1 MFQRMPQKDQEI
13 LSIIQELTKAV
24 RCCRQDGICCEDISF
39 TQFTILDT
47 IAGCRML
54 DMSMLSKVLSVDKS
68 TTTRLV
74 APLIMRHLVVK
85 EKSRKDLRMVILK
98 LTKEGRTAHARIHQC
113 LVSFIRAT
121 QTEIPDDKRE
131 MSLDGIRIFLG
142 ALQNASAI
150 RPKTNAI
157 DTFVKLF

>member
-1 MFQRMPQKDQEI
+1 MPQCMLQKDQEI
-13 LSIIQELTKAV
+13 LAIILELTKAV

-47 IAGCRML
+47 VAGCPEL

-74 APLIMRHLVVK
+74 VPLIRRKLIAK
-85 EKSRKDLRMVILK
+85 EKSCKDMRMVILK
-98 LTKEGRTAHARIHQC
+98 LTKEGRTVHKRIHQC
-113 LVSFIRAT
+113 LISFIRAIEA
-121 QTEIPDDKRE
+121 EIPDDKKE

-142 ALQNASAI
+142 ALQNATAI
-150 RPKTNAI
+150 RPKANAI
-157 DTFVKLF
+157 NTFIKLP

>member
-1 MFQRMPQKDQEI
+1 MTKHMLIEDREI
-13 LSIIQELTKAV
+13 LAIILELTKAV

-74 APLIMRHLVVK
+74 APLIMRHLAVK

-98 LTKEGRTAHARIHQC
+98 LTKEGRTVHERIHQC
-113 LVSFIRAT
+113 LVSFIRAI
-121 QTEIPDDKRE
+121 QAEIPDDKRE
-131 MSLDGIRIFLG
+131 ASLEGIRIFLN
-142 ALQNASAI
+142 ALQRVSER
-150 RPKTNAI
+150 RPEITTI
-157 DTFVKLF
+157 DTCIKLL

>member
-1 MFQRMPQKDQEI
+1 MPQRMPQEDQEI
-13 LSIIQELTKAV
+13 LAIIQELTKAV

-54 DMSMLSKVLSVDKS
+54 DMSMLSEVLAVDKS

-74 APLIMRHLVVK
+74 APLLMRNLVVK

-98 LTKEGRTAHARIHQC
+98 LTKEGRMTHERIHQC
-113 LVSFIRAT
+113 LISFVSAIQA
-121 QTEIPDDKRE
+121 EIPDDKKE
-131 MSLDGIRIFLG
+131 TSIEGIRIFLN
-142 ALQNASAI
+142 ALQRVSERHPEI
-150 RPKTNAI
+150 TTI
-157 DTFVKLF
+157 ETGVEQF

>member
-1 MFQRMPQKDQEI
+1 MPQCISTDDREI
-13 LSIIQELTKAV
+13 LSITLELTKAV

-74 APLIMRHLVVK
+74 APLIRRKLVEKVK
-85 EKSRKDLRMVILK
+85 SCKDLRMAKRLHFRVVLQSGRHCLFDGQGK
-98 LTKEGRTAHARIHQC
+98 RRTGKE
-113 LVSFIRAT
+113 
-121 QTEIPDDKRE
+121 DKHRRY
-131 MSLDGIRIFLG
+131 D
-142 ALQNASAI
+142 
-150 RPKTNAI
+150 P
-157 DTFVKLF
+157 VKQ